1 MKPCHQLSIAAG
13 EVALGLL
20 APTTTTT
27 LENQELRVYTYLLPS
42 FGPLFFGVTTDD
54 ENPNIYLLQRIETAW
69 QILYKPVI
77 FLGKK
82 ADFVE
87 YYNRACRE
95 AREVAVAQN
104 DDWVRPKLPH

>member
-42 FGPLFFGVTTDD
+42 FGPLFFGVVTDD
-54 ENPNIYLLQRIETAW
+54 ENPNIYLLQRIEGAYDFSYAPVVFIGKSFDFIEYLHISEHNSE
-69 QILYKPVI
+69 QRPIL
-77 FLGKK
+77 GCT
-82 ADFVE
+82 
-87 YYNRACRE
+87 RCGE
-95 AREVAVAQN
+95 AV
-104 DDWVRPKLPH
+104 